1 MNLNVLLGDMI
12 AAIFAPI
19 IEAILGLFTA
29 FVSLIAEL
37 LSPVLAPI
45 VAPVVEAIIWVYLAL
60 IAAFSH
66 LIWGLVRLLG
76 LASHARGI
84 SFMFFAVAIAATL
97 YLLAGMALFFEGDTQ
112 NVLRSGYS
120 THSVLAAFVGMLV
133 AAAIGSCLRNDP
145 SAPKPKDTIAQ
156 TTDAPPVDT
165 SHLTVRS
172 RRRSYVTG
180 AVLAVGCGILGL
192 WIYNNVLA
200 KPEKRPCTKTET
212 AIIVAER
219 IVASRS
225 GAQNSFDTENLKCQ
239 LP

>member
-19 IEAILGLFTA
+19 VEAILGLFAA

-45 VAPVVEAIIWVYLAL
+45 VAPVVDAIIWVYLAL
-60 IAAFSH
+60 IAAFNH

-84 SFMFFAVAIAATL
+84 SFVFFAGAIAATL

-145 SAPKPKDTIAQ
+145 SAPKPKDAIAQ

-165 SHLTVRS
+165 SHVRS

-180 AVLAVGCGILGL
+180 AVLAVGCGIQGL

-212 AIIVAER
+212 AIIVAKR
-219 IVASRS
+219 IVVSRS